1 LLVSWNPF
9 SNCRL
14 PQGTTILELV
24 ICGRSVAIGLCAL
37 VPQLRAFAWRARVP
51 VVTERNSTKLYRS
64 MQKIVIEAPYLKF
77 KADRREAVEIRQED
91 RHL

>member
-1 LLVSWNPF
+1 
-9 SNCRL
+9 
-14 PQGTTILELV
+14 
-24 ICGRSVAIGLCAL
+24 
-37 VPQLRAFAWRARVP
+37 
-51 VVTERNSTKLYRS
+51 